1 MTAEER
7 GEGHDLRWSQLGFW
21 MNFCLVLNEVESVEV
36 YVIKYKQSSQVM
48 NFVLLIHLS
57 LGW

>member
-1 MTAEER
+1 MVTVGILDEF
-7 GEGHDLRWSQLGFW
+7 LS
-21 MNFCLVLNEVESVEV
+21 LVFNEVESVEV